1 MESEDSHSGWV
12 NEPPP
17 AGPSWPEQP
26 LPHHPQAAQVP
37 PGGRSA
43 PGRASV
49 PPPAPSQTGPAPTG
63 PQRSGPPPA
72 AGSARPVQ
80 PASQGRAVVPPAAG
94 ATGTTYPSA
103 QYPTVTPTPP
113 PNSGSGRATVQSVPP
128 SENGSGRASVPSMR
142 SPEDGKSGRTA
153 VPPNLPAPPAPPAA
167 NPPDPVTPPPAGPA
181 RRRTGLLVG
190 LTAVV
195 AVALAAAGVVVVKPG
210 PVAGWMGGAEPTPS
224 IAADPP
230 EPPPGAVL
238 AAVGNGAPTP
248 TPDGLRTVL
257 DPLVGAD
264 VLGPS
269 VHVAVLDVATR
280 ELLYGQGPE
289 TPTVPASTT
298 KLITAAT
305 VLSARGPAYR
315 IATRVVAGTAP
326 GEVVLVGGGDP
337 TLAINATGI
346 YPGAGRLDQ
355 LAAQVKQA
363 LGGVA
368 PTKVTVDSSLF
379 PKPVYGPGWDADIP
393 TGGFAGPITALM
405 TDGGRVDPKDNVKG
419 AERYANP
426 DIAAGRALARA
437 LGLPTAAVNAVA
449 RGTAPPDTAAPPAGS
464 EATPGTDQASPG
476 TDQASPG
483 TGPAGPGT
491 ELGRVESPPMGRLV
505 EFMLADSDN
514 VVAEAL
520 ARQVALARNQP
531 ASFDGA
537 AAAMDAVVAELKL
550 PADQSTLS
558 DGSGLSRN
566 NRISPELLTDVLA
579 LAADGTRPELAGIFA
594 GLPVAGWSGTLTER
608 FEGQDAGAAIGVV
621 RAKTGTLTGVHAIA
635 GVVTTAQGRLLAFS
649 VLADQVPVGLE
660 QAQPP
665 LDRIAAAL
673 ASCGCG
679 S

>member
-1 MESEDSHSGWV
+1 M
-12 NEPPP
+12 
-17 AGPSWPEQP
+17 
-26 LPHHPQAAQVP
+26 
-37 PGGRSA
+37 RS
-43 PGRASV
+43 PDDG
-49 PPPAPSQTGPAPTG
+49 
-63 PQRSGPPPA
+63 
-72 AGSARPVQ
+72 
-80 PASQGRAVVPPAAG
+80 
-94 ATGTTYPSA
+94 
-103 QYPTVTPTPP
+103 
-113 PNSGSGRATVQSVPP
+113 
-128 SENGSGRASVPSMR
+128 GSGRASVP
-142 SPEDGKSGRTA
+142 
-153 VPPNLPAPPAPPAA
+153 PAPPAA
-167 NPPDPVTPPPAGPA
+167 EPPASAPPPPPARPA
-181 RRRTGLLVG
+181 RRRAGLLVG
-190 LTAVV
+190 LAAVLV
-195 AVALAAAGVVVVKPG
+195 LALAAAGVVLVKPG
-210 PVAGWMGGAEPTPS
+210 PVAGWLGQAEPTPTAS
-224 IAADPP
+224 TDPP
-230 EPPPGAVL
+230 EPAPGEVLAVFGTGAV
-238 AAVGNGAPTP
+238 TP
-248 TPDGLRTVL
+248 TPDGLRAVL
-257 DPLVGAD
+257 DPLVGVD

-269 VHVAVLDVATR
+269 VHVAVVDVATR
-280 ELLYGQGPE
+280 ELLYGRDPQ

-305 VLSARGPAYR
+305 VLATRGPAYR
-315 IATRVVAGTAP
+315 IPTRVVAGAAP

-337 TLAINATGI
+337 TLAINATGS

-368 PTKVTVDSSLF
+368 PTRVTVDSSLF
-379 PKPVYGPGWDADIP
+379 PKPLYGPGWDPDIP
-393 TGGFAGPITALM
+393 TGGFASPITALM
-405 TDGGRVDPKDNVKG
+405 TDGARIDPKDTVKG
-419 AERYANP
+419 ATRYENP
-426 DIAAGRALARA
+426 DVAAGRAFARA
-437 LGLPTAAVNAVA
+437 LGLPAAVVSAVT
-449 RGTAPPDTAAPPAGS
+449 RGSAPAGTSPAGTSAPPADATASPDTAT
-464 EATPGTDQASPG
+464 ATN
-476 TDQASPG
+476 
-483 TGPAGPGT
+483 PGT

-550 PADQSTLS
+550 AADQSTLS

-594 GLPVAGWSGTLTER
+594 GLPVAGWSGTLSER
-608 FEGQDAGAAIGVV
+608 FGNQTASAAVGVV

-635 GVVTTAQGRLLAFS
+635 GVVTTTQGRLLAFA

-673 ASCGCG
+673 ATCGCG

>member
-1 MESEDSHSGWV
+1 
-12 NEPPP
+12 
-17 AGPSWPEQP
+17 
-26 LPHHPQAAQVP
+26 
-37 PGGRSA
+37 
-43 PGRASV
+43 
-49 PPPAPSQTGPAPTG
+49 
-63 PQRSGPPPA
+63 
-72 AGSARPVQ
+72 
-80 PASQGRAVVPPAAG
+80 
-94 ATGTTYPSA
+94 
-103 QYPTVTPTPP
+103 
-113 PNSGSGRATVQSVPP
+113 
-128 SENGSGRASVPSMR
+128 MR
-142 SPEDGKSGRTA
+142 SPEDGASGRA
-153 VPPNLPAPPAPPAA
+153 GIPPTPPAPPAA
-167 NPPDPVTPPPAGPA
+167 GPPDPVTPPPARPA

-195 AVALAAAGVVVVKPG
+195 ALALAGAGVVVVKPG
-210 PVAGWMGGAEPTPS
+210 PVAGWMGQTEPAPT

-238 AAVGNGAPTP
+238 AAAGTSAPVP

-269 VHVAVLDVATR
+269 VHVAVVDVASR
-280 ELLYGQGPE
+280 ELLYGQGPQ
-289 TPTVPASTT
+289 TLTVPASTT

-315 IATRVVAGTAP
+315 IATRAVAGAAP

-449 RGTAPPDTAAPPAGS
+449 RGSAPPDAAAPPAGS
-464 EATPGTDQASPG
+464 EASPG
-476 TDQASPG
+476 TDQASPA
-483 TGPAGPGT
+483 TGQATPGT

-537 AAAMDAVVAELKL
+537 AAAMDAVVGELKL

-579 LAADGTRPELAGIFA
+579 LAADGSRPELAGIFA

-608 FEGQDAGAAIGVV
+608 FGGQAASAAIGVV

-649 VLADQVPVGLE
+649 VLADQVPVDSE